1 MILPIVAYGDP
12 VLKKKANPI
21 SKDYQLLKDLIDDM
35 RETMKRASGVGLAA
49 PQIGLSFNLF
59 ITDGSAFD
67 DLEAKNFKEVFINA
81 NIINREGDMVGY
93 NEGCLSIPDIREE
106 VKRPDKI
113 TIQYYDENFNF
124 HEKEYTGIVA
134 RIIQHEYDHIQGILI
149 VDYLSPLKK
158 RILKK
163 RLLDI
168 SKGKVDVDYK
178 IRFPGQKVKSKYI

>member
-1 MILPIVAYGDP
+1 MVLPIVAYGDP

-21 SKDYQLLKDLIDDM
+21 SKDYSLLKDLIEDM
-35 RETMKRASGVGLAA
+35 RDTMKRASGVGLAA
-49 PQIGLSFNLF
+49 PQVGLSYNLF

-67 DLEAKNFKEVFINA
+67 DPEAKAFKEVFINA
-81 NIINREGDMVGY
+81 NIVSREGDMQPY

-106 VKRPDKI
+106 VRRPEKI
-113 TIQYYDENFNF
+113 TIQYFDENFDF
-124 HEKEYTGIVA
+124 HEKEYAGIVA

-149 VDYLSPLKK
+149 IDHLSPLKR

-178 IRFPGQKVKSKYI
+178 MRFPGQKVKSKYI